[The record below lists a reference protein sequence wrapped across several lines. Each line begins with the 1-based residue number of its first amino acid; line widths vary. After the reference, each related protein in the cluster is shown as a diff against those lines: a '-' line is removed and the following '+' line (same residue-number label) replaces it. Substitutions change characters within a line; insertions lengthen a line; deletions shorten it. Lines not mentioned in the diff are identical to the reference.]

1 MGVRDQ
7 MRKEKEAYIIWKKA
21 QNVKLELSKE
31 EIREQSYLRTRFK
44 RIRKRRLPKDFSVRH
59 RLNKKNRK

>member
-7 MRKEKEAYIIWKKA
+7 MRKEKEAYILWKKA

-31 EIREQSYLRTRFK
+31 EIRASTRIRFK
-44 RIRKRRLPKDFSVRH
+44 RIRKRKLPKDLSVRH
-59 RLNKKNRK
+59 RKNKKNRR